1 MTISRFRLGHA
12 ANGEWASMARSCL
25 AQMGELPA
33 QANIGFVYVTDHID
47 DDLPCV
53 VDMLREQT
61 GVEHWIGTI
70 GMGVMGG
77 GKEYFSRPAIVTMAG
92 KLPED
97 SFCLLRAIDKPGES
111 LPEDVLQWVDRAKP
125 SLGVV
130 HADPHNA
137 YISDILNSISDDTDA
152 LFVGGLTASRGRHSQ
167 IVGNLLTE
175 GGVSGILFS
184 QDVPVT
190 SGISQGCSPVGAVHK
205 VTEARDNILITLDD
219 RPALDVLMED
229 IGETNLRNLQRAAAR
244 IHVARA
250 IPGDES
256 GDYLV
261 RNLTGVDPNR
271 KLVVIGDRVQRGDQL
286 MFVKRD
292 GPEAMKDLERMLTE
306 LSARISHPPRAA
318 LYHSCVARGPN
329 LFGAHSEEMA
339 VVQRILGAEVPVA
352 GFFANG
358 EISKNRLYGYTAVLT
373 VLH

>member
-12 ANGEWASMARSCL
+12 ANGEWLPMARSCL
-25 AQMGELPA
+25 AQMDDLPP
-33 QANIGFVYVTDHID
+33 QANVGFVYVTDFID
-47 DDLPCV
+47 EELPLV
-53 VDMLREQT
+53 VDLLQEQT
-61 GVEHWIGTI
+61 GIEHWIGTI
-70 GMGVMGG
+70 GMGVMGAG
-77 GKEYFSRPAIVTMAG
+77 EEYFSRPAIVTMAG
-92 KLPED
+92 NLPED
-97 SFCLLRAIDKPGES
+97 SFCLLRTVDKPGEP
-111 LPEDVLQWVDRAKP
+111 LPADVGKWVERAKP

-130 HADPHNA
+130 HADPNNA

-152 LFVGGLTASRGRHSQ
+152 LFVGGLTASRGHHSQ
-167 IVGNLLTE
+167 IIGTHLTE

-184 QDVPVT
+184 QDVHVT
-190 SGISQGCSPVGAVHK
+190 SGLSQGCSPVGAVHK
-205 VTEARDNILITLDD
+205 VTEARDNILITLDN

-229 IGETNLRNLQRAAAR
+229 IGETSLGNLQRAAAR
-244 IHVARA
+244 IHIARA

-271 KLVVIGDRVQRGDQL
+271 KLVVIGDRVQRGDRL

-292 GPEAMKDLERMLTE
+292 GPEALKDLERMLNE
-306 LSARISHPPRAA
+306 LSARISRPPRAA

-329 LFGAHSEEMA
+329 LFGAHSREMGM
-339 VVQRILGAEVPVA
+339 VQQVLGSDVPVA

-358 EISKNRLYGYTAVLT
+358 EISRNRLYGYTAVLT